1 MNIAANICLIF
12 GHENK
17 NHEIVF
23 WNNDRRKKTQETRGK
38 LFVFRVFWHDL
49 IAHIEPYVRLNF
61 NYYVNS
67 ASSVE

>member
-1 MNIAANICLIF
+1 MKTKTMKLYF
-12 GHENK
+12 GTMIGE
-17 NHEIVF
+17 
-23 WNNDRRKKTQETRGK
+23 KKTQETRGK

>member
-38 LFVFRVFWHDL
+38 LFVFWHDL
-49 IAHIEPYVRLNF
+49 KAHIEPYKRI
-61 NYYVNS
+61 
-67 ASSVE
+67 